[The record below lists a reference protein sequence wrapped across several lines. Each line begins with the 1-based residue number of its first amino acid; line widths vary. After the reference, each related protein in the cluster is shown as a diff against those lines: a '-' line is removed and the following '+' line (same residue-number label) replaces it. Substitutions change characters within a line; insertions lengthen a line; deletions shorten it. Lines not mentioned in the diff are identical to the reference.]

1 MLSCRDIAAKASDH
15 LDRKLTFSQSV
26 SYGFHLLMCGYCR
39 EFVRHL
45 RTTIELAPHLA
56 EQNQLGDDEA
66 ARDADEPADA
76 GLEPEGA
83 EQFKERRVARR
94 RRGARRCCRR

>member
-56 EQNQLGDDEA
+56 EQNQLCDDEA
-66 ARDADEPADA
+66 ARIAQRA
-76 GLEPEGA
+76 LEQTEDTQGP
-83 EQFKERRVARR
+83 Q
-94 RRGARRCCRR
+94 

>member
-66 ARDADEPADA
+66 ARIAQRA
-76 GLEPEGA
+76 LEQTEDTQGP
-83 EQFKERRVARR
+83 Q
-94 RRGARRCCRR
+94 